1 MLTLKLNLSAQ
12 KTNQQPATKNPKIK
26 CVDDRISY
34 TKSSA
39 ATTSMITAKINGIRE
54 KVKAGTTISILI
66 NDLNIA
72 NRKIALEVNGEIIPR
87 SQFDSRILEDGD
99 QIEIVTAVGGG

>member
-1 MLTLKLNLSAQ
+1 MLTLKSNLSAQ
-12 KTNQQPATKNPKIK
+12 NSGQQPSTRNSKIK
-26 CVDDRISY
+26 RVDDRISHI
-34 TKSSA
+34 KSSA
-39 ATTSMITAKINGIRE
+39 ITTSMITAKINGIRE

>member
-1 MLTLKLNLSAQ
+1 MLTLKSNSSAQ
-12 KTNQQPATKNPKIK
+12 NSGEHPTTRNPKIK
-26 CVDDRISY
+26 RVDDRISHI
-34 TKSSA
+34 KSSA
-39 ATTSMITAKINGIRE
+39 ITTSMITAKINGIRE

>member
-1 MLTLKLNLSAQ
+1 MLTLKSNLTEQNSG
-12 KTNQQPATKNPKIK
+12 QQPTTRNLKIK
-26 CVDDRISY
+26 RVDDRISHI
-34 TKSSA
+34 KSSA
-39 ATTSMITAKINGIRE
+39 ITTSMITAKINGIRE

>member
-1 MLTLKLNLSAQ
+1 MLTLKSNLTEQNSG
-12 KTNQQPATKNPKIK
+12 QQPTTRNPKIK
-26 CVDDRISY
+26 RVDDRISHIE
-34 TKSSA
+34 SSA
-39 ATTSMITAKINGIRE
+39 ITTSMITAKINGIRE

>member
-1 MLTLKLNLSAQ
+1 MLTLKSNLSVQNSGQ
-12 KTNQQPATKNPKIK
+12 KPTTRNPKIK
-26 CVDDRISY
+26 RVDDRISHI
-34 TKSSA
+34 KSTA
-39 ATTSMITAKINGIRE
+39 ITTSMITARINGIRE

>member
-1 MLTLKLNLSAQ
+1 MLKLKSNLSAR
-12 KTNQQPATKNPKIK
+12 NSGEQPTTRNPKIK
-26 CVDDRISY
+26 RVDDRISHI
-34 TKSSA
+34 KSSA
-39 ATTSMITAKINGIRE
+39 ITTSMITAKINGIRE
-54 KVKAGTTISILI
+54 KVKVGTTISILI

>member
-1 MLTLKLNLSAQ
+1 MLKLKSNLGAQ
-12 KTNQQPATKNPKIK
+12 NSGQQPTTRNPKIK
-26 CVDDRISY
+26 RVDDRISHI
-34 TKSSA
+34 KSSA
-39 ATTSMITAKINGIRE
+39 ITTSMITAKINGIRE

>member
-1 MLTLKLNLSAQ
+1 LLKLKSNLGAQ
-12 KTNQQPATKNPKIK
+12 NSGQQPTTRNPKIK
-26 CVDDRISY
+26 RVDDRISHI
-34 TKSSA
+34 KSSA
-39 ATTSMITAKINGIRE
+39 ITTSMITAKINGIRE
-54 KVKAGTTISILI
+54 KVKAGTTISILV

>member
-1 MLTLKLNLSAQ
+1 MLKLKSNLGAQ
-12 KTNQQPATKNPKIK
+12 NSGQQPTTRNPKIK
-26 CVDDRISY
+26 RVDDRISHI
-34 TKSSA
+34 KSSA
-39 ATTSMITAKINGIRE
+39 ITTSMITAKINGIRE
-54 KVKAGTTISILI
+54 KVKAGTTISILV

>member
-1 MLTLKLNLSAQ
+1 MLTLKSNLSTQ
-12 KTNQQPATKNPKIK
+12 KIAQQPTTRNPKIK
-26 CVDDRISY
+26 RTNDRI
-34 TKSSA
+34 THIKPSA
-39 ATTSMITAKINGIRE
+39 ITTSMITAKINGIRE
-54 KVKAGTTISILI
+54 KIKAGTTISMLI

-87 SQFDSRILEDGD
+87 SQLDSRILEDGD

>member
-1 MLTLKLNLSAQ
+1 LLELKSNLGAQ
-12 KTNQQPATKNPKIK
+12 NSGQQPTTRNPKIK
-26 CVDDRISY
+26 RVDDRISHI
-34 TKSSA
+34 KSSA
-39 ATTSMITAKINGIRE
+39 ITTSMITAKINGIRE